1 MVNISAV
8 GYFQSVERVKPATV
22 FSLLRGVVFL
32 VPCFILLPR
41 FIGVSGV
48 WLALSLSELA
58 TSVVIG
64 VLVVLNKA

>member
-1 MVNISAV
+1 M
-8 GYFQSVERVKPATV
+8 KPATV
-22 FSLLRGVVFL
+22 FSLLRGAVFL